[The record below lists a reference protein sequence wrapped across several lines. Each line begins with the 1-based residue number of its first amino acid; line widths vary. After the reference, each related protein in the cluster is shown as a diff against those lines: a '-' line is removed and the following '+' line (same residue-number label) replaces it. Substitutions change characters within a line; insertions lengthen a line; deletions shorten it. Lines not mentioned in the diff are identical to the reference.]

1 MKREVLERILAR
13 SAARQPVVL
22 ATDLGSGAQ
31 ELLFPDEPGA
41 RGAAALLEAAREA
54 LRRDRCVLREDRGVR
69 LFLQPFNAALRM
81 IVVGAVH
88 IAQPLARMAVE
99 SGYDVTVIDPRTAF
113 ASPERF
119 SRVRLSHAWPD
130 EALRELALDARS
142 AVVTLTHDP
151 KLDDPALG
159 VALRSDAFYI
169 GALGSRRTQAA
180 RLERLRERG
189 FDDASLARIHG
200 PIGLDLGAESPAE
213 IAISILAEVTAF
225 LRRGEA

>member
-1 MKREVLERILAR
+1 LKREVLERILAR

-69 LFLQPFNAALRM
+69 LF
-81 IVVGAVH
+81 
-88 IAQPLARMAVE
+88 RMAVE